1 MTSELTGPT
10 TEANEEV
17 TAALASDSAPA
28 DAPAL
33 PRDGDARQPS
43 PPLSASA
50 KLDEKPMTFWEHLDE
65 LRKRL
70 IRSVLAF
77 LAGCLAAWELREE
90 ILAFLVK
97 PYADSWAAQG
107 LPGAPTLH
115 FDAPGAA
122 FTAYVRL
129 AMLGGLALAAP
140 VIFYQLWSF
149 IAPGL
154 YAKEK
159 RYVIPFV
166 LSSSV
171 LFVGGGLFG
180 WKTAFPIT
188 FDYFLSMSGAVGSEH
203 LTITPTV
210 MMAQYLDFV
219 TQMLLAF
226 GIIFE
231 LPLVL
236 LFLSIAGI
244 VNYLHLIK
252 FGRWFILVAFIV
264 AAFATPPDVTSQL
277 LMAIPMC
284 LLYALSIGLAFVFGK
299 APTEAQR
306 EAFKNHKRAKS

>member
-1 MTSELTGPT
+1 VTAELTDAAGET
-10 TEANEEV
+10 TDEPGAAHLARAAAEA
-17 TAALASDSAPA
+17 APLLHDGRDRPPPPAPSARA
-28 DAPAL
+28 
-33 PRDGDARQPS
+33 G
-43 PPLSASA
+43 
-50 KLDEKPMTFWEHLDE
+50 LDEKPMTFWEHLDE

-77 LAGCLAAWELREE
+77 LVGCLVAWEIREE

-97 PYADSWAAQG
+97 PFAESWTAQK
-107 LPGAPTLH
+107 LAGAPTLH

-122 FTAYVRL
+122 FTAYVKL
-129 AMLGGLALAAP
+129 AMLGGVALAAP

-159 RYVIPFV
+159 RFVIPFV
-166 LSSSV
+166 LFSSV

-188 FDYFLSMSGAVGSEH
+188 FDYFLSMSGTVGSEH

-244 VNYLHLIK
+244 VNYLDLIK

-306 EAFKNHKRAKS
+306 EAFKNRKKAKG